1 MKPFPLSVVAAE
13 DVPDDIQNPLLWLM
27 RRLRDGRLQG
37 IKRGNAWYMTQAQRD
52 AIWRESDRKP
62 VAAEP
67 EPALNTPT
75 LTSVSARRLKR
86 SA

>member
-1 MKPFPLSVVAAE
+1 MKPYPLSIVAAE

-37 IKRGNAWYMTQAQRD
+37 IKRGNSWYMTQAQRD
-52 AIWRESDRKP
+52 AIWQESDRKP
-62 VAAEP
+62 VVAEP
-67 EPALNTPT
+67 ETETST
-75 LTSVSARRLKR
+75 LTSVSPRRFKR